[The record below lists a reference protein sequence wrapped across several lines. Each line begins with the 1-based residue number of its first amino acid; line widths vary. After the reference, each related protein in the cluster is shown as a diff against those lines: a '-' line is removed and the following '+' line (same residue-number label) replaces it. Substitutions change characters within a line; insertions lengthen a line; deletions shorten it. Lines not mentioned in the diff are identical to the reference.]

1 MAFLG
6 ETSSQT
12 IVNSRLAFIYPNGSI
27 IHNDTGV
34 YFQTSTPVPI
44 RVPNRCDFASLKTR
58 IHNTLQLSDKQF
70 LDEIHYRKPFT
81 DTGNQICFECI
92 KLINDDDVNTMLMC
106 NDQFSCVGPIEL
118 LCTVGRTPDGIINL
132 LERTMPRIHDAILYY
147 NGKWNMPPQNKFVGC
162 AFTGKNPKKFQIPS
176 TCTIDELKN
185 LIKQVAPK
193 GIPPLG
199 IHESQ
204 TVRRLFFRQPAR
216 FEYSDTVIKYEINE
230 LITNEELLKVLVQS
244 NYWKKYGPIEIL
256 TVFTKY
262 EVKIEDEV
270 TGTSLNN

>member
-1 MAFLG
+1 
-6 ETSSQT
+6 
-12 IVNSRLAFIYPNGSI
+12 
-27 IHNDTGV
+27 
-34 YFQTSTPVPI
+34 
-44 RVPNRCDFASLKTR
+44 
-58 IHNTLQLSDKQF
+58 
-70 LDEIHYRKPFT
+70 
-81 DTGNQICFECI
+81 
-92 KLINDDDVNTMLMC
+92 
-106 NDQFSCVGPIEL
+106 
-118 LCTVGRTPDGIINL
+118 
-132 LERTMPRIHDAILYY
+132 
-147 NGKWNMPPQNKFVGC
+147 MPPQNKFVGC

-204 TVRRLFFRQPAR
+204 TVRRLFFRQTAR

-256 TVFTKY
+256 AVFTKY
-262 EVKIEDEV
+262 VEDEV
-270 TGTSLNN
+270 SGTSLNN

>member
-12 IVNSRLAFIYPNGSI
+12 VVNSTLGFIFPNGSI
-27 IHNDTGV
+27 VHNDCGV
-34 YFQTSTPVPI
+34 SFQTSTPVPI

-81 DTGNQICFECI
+81 DTGNQIRFQCM

-256 TVFTKY
+256 AVFTKY
-262 EVKIEDEV
+262 VEDEV
-270 TGTSLNN
+270 SGTSLNN

>member
-1 MAFLG
+1 M
-6 ETSSQT
+6 Q
-12 IVNSRLAFIYPNGSI
+12 
-27 IHNDTGV
+27 
-34 YFQTSTPVPI
+34 
-44 RVPNRCDFASLKTR
+44 
-58 IHNTLQLSDKQF
+58 
-70 LDEIHYRKPFT
+70 
-81 DTGNQICFECI
+81 
-92 KLINDDDVNTMLMC
+92 LINDDDVNTMLMC

-132 LERTMPRIHDAILYY
+132 LERTMPRIHDAMLYY
-147 NGKWNMPPQNKFVGC
+147 NGKWNMPPQNKFVDC

-204 TVRRLFFRQPAR
+204 TVRRLFFRQLGR
-216 FEYSDTVIKYEINE
+216 FEYSYTLIKYEINE
-230 LITNEELLKVLVQS
+230 LRTNEELLKVLVQS

-256 TVFTKY
+256 AVFTKHGM
-262 EVKIEDEV
+262 KFEDDV
-270 TGTSLNN
+270 DATLLND